1 MFGVFRIIGAA
12 DTISRSRV
20 LLNGVHPGSLRQ
32 LFPFRLPALP
42 RTSNIRNTSMDVR
55 TFVTELRR
63 RHVYRVAV
71 AYCVVGW
78 VLIQIATQVF
88 PFLEI
93 PNWAIRLVIMLLVIG
108 FPIALIIAWAFE
120 LTPDG
125 FKRTE
130 SADAARQHSRG
141 GVWIAVVLIA
151 AVLSLGLFFVGRY
164 TTSHPGVD
172 GRAALASLPEK
183 SIAVLPFENLSEDKS
198 NAYFATGIQDEIL
211 TRLAK
216 ISELKVISRT
226 STAQYQSKPGNVSEV
241 AKQLGVAHVLEGS
254 VQKAGDAVRV
264 NVQLINAQKDS
275 HVWAET
281 YDRKLIDIFAVETEI
296 ARSIAEQ
303 LQTKL
308 AGHEQ
313 QALAIKPTDNATA
326 YDAYLRGLAAE
337 TESLISVYPLQK
349 AISFYKRAVQ
359 LDPNFALA
367 WARLSRMYSWL
378 YSSFGDRTGN
388 AKGALERAQA
398 LQPDA
403 PETLL
408 ALAYYQNDE
417 LGDYEAARQSFVRV
431 APMLPGKSEI
441 PAALAS
447 IARRQGRWDEAVSY
461 FEHALVLDPRNPE
474 LLVHAAFNYGDQ
486 RQFETALQFLDR
498 ALEIRPGDLE
508 IRAEKAAIY
517 QAKGDLAEANKYLGD
532 ITALTPSYEAVG
544 AKLTQLRLE
553 RKYDEAIRLLK
564 TRLAEFEFGSEVEQ
578 AVFGY
583 YFLVAQHLAGD
594 DAGVQ
599 ATGAQT
605 RDRLVQLTRE
615 QPDNDW
621 LAIILSQTYAILG
634 DKSNAW
640 KEAERVKTIT
650 PVSRDAAVGPFG
662 DENMAVVATL
672 FGEKSRAIELL
683 ARLVRIPYSGWLYGN
698 PVTPALLRLD
708 PVWGPLR
715 SDPTFQKLCQEKP
728 H

>member
-1 MFGVFRIIGAA
+1 
-12 DTISRSRV
+12 
-20 LLNGVHPGSLRQ
+20 
-32 LFPFRLPALP
+32 
-42 RTSNIRNTSMDVR
+42 MDLR

-63 RHVYRVAV
+63 RNVYKVAV
-71 AYCVVGW
+71 AYAVVGW
-78 VLIQIATQVF
+78 LLIQVATQVF
-88 PFLEI
+88 PFFEI
-93 PNWAIRLVIMLLVIG
+93 PNLAVRLVVLAIIVG

-120 LTPDG
+120 LTPEG
-125 FKRTE
+125 IKRTE
-130 SADAARQHSRG
+130 PADAAREHSRG
-141 GVWIAVVLIA
+141 RVWIAVVLIA
-151 AVLSLGLFFVGRY
+151 AALSLGLFFAGRY
-164 TTSHPGVD
+164 SAGNAKP
-172 GRAALASLPEK
+172 RQSEAATGIAQK
-183 SIAVLPFENLSEDKS
+183 SVAVLPFESLSEDKS

-226 STAQYQSKPGNVSEV
+226 STAQYQSKPSNVSEI

-303 LQTKL
+303 LQAKL
-308 AGHEQ
+308 AVHEQ
-313 QALAIKPTDNATA
+313 KVLATKATNNATA
-326 YDAYLRGLAAE
+326 YEAYLRGLAAE

-378 YSSFGDRTGN
+378 YSSFGDRIGN

-398 LQPDA
+398 LQADA

-417 LGDYEAARQSFVRV
+417 LRDYKTARQSFVR
-431 APMLPGKSEI
+431 AASMLPGNSEI

-447 IARRQGRWDEAVSY
+447 IARRQGHWDEAVSY

-486 RQFETALQFLDR
+486 RQFETALQLLDR
-498 ALEIRPGDLE
+498 ALEIRPDDPE
-508 IRAEKAAIY
+508 IKAEKTSIY
-517 QAKGDLAEANKYLGD
+517 QAKGDLAEANKYLAA
-532 ITALTPSYEAVG
+532 ITALTPSYDAVG
-544 AKLTQLRLE
+544 AKVTQLRLE

-564 TRLAEFEFGSEVEQ
+564 TRFAEFEFGSEVEQ
-578 AVFGY
+578 AVFS
-583 YFLVAQHLAGD
+583 YFLIIEQHLAGD

-599 ATGAQT
+599 ATGTQT

-621 LAIILSQTYAILG
+621 LAIVLSQTYALLG
-634 DKSNAW
+634 DKSGAW

-683 ARLVRIPYSGWLYGN
+683 ARLVRIPYTGWLYGN

-708 PVWGPLR
+708 PIWDPLR
-715 SDPTFQKLCQEKP
+715 SDPAFQKLCKSPQ
-728 H
+728 

>member
-1 MFGVFRIIGAA
+1 
-12 DTISRSRV
+12 
-20 LLNGVHPGSLRQ
+20 
-32 LFPFRLPALP
+32 
-42 RTSNIRNTSMDVR
+42 MDLR

-63 RHVYRVAV
+63 RNVYKVAV
-71 AYCVVGW
+71 AYAVVGW
-78 VLIQIATQVF
+78 LLIQVATQVF
-88 PFLEI
+88 PFFEI
-93 PNWAIRLVIMLLVIG
+93 PNWAVRLVVLAIIVG
-108 FPIALIIAWAFE
+108 FPIALVIAWAFE
-120 LTPDG
+120 LTPEG
-125 FKRTE
+125 IKRTE
-130 SADAARQHSRG
+130 SADAAREHSRG
-141 GVWIAVVLIA
+141 RVWIAVVLMA
-151 AVLSLGLFFVGRY
+151 AALSLGLFFVGRY
-164 TTSHPGVD
+164 TAGNATPRQSE
-172 GRAALASLPEK
+172 AATGIAQK
-183 SIAVLPFENLSEDKS
+183 SIAVLPFESLSEDKS
-198 NAYFATGIQDEIL
+198 NAYFATGIHDEIL

-226 STAQYQSKPGNVSEV
+226 STAQYQSKPSNVSEI

-303 LQTKL
+303 LQAKL
-308 AGHEQ
+308 AVHEQ
-313 QALAIKPTDNATA
+313 KVLATKATNNATA
-326 YDAYLRGLAAE
+326 YEAYLRGLAAE

-378 YSSFGDRTGN
+378 YSSFGDRIGN

-398 LQPDA
+398 LQADA

-417 LGDYEAARQSFVRV
+417 LRDYKAARQSFVR
-431 APMLPGKSEI
+431 AASMLPGNSEI

-447 IARRQGRWDEAVSY
+447 IARRQGHWDEAVSY

-486 RQFETALQFLDR
+486 RQFETALQLLDR
-498 ALEIRPGDLE
+498 ALEIRPDDPE
-508 IRAEKAAIY
+508 IKAEKASIY
-517 QAKGDLAEANKYLGD
+517 QAKGDLAEANKYLAA
-532 ITALTPSYEAVG
+532 ITALTPSYDAVG
-544 AKLTQLRLE
+544 AKVTQLRLE

-564 TRLAEFEFGSEVEQ
+564 TRFAEFEFGSEVEQ
-578 AVFGY
+578 AVFS
-583 YFLVAQHLAGD
+583 YFLIIEQHLAGD

-599 ATGAQT
+599 ATGTQT

-621 LAIILSQTYAILG
+621 LAIVLSQTYALLG
-634 DKSNAW
+634 DKSGAW

-683 ARLVRIPYSGWLYGN
+683 TRLVRIPYTGWLYGN

-708 PVWGPLR
+708 PIWDPLR
-715 SDPTFQKLCQEKP
+715 SDPAFQKLCKSPQ
-728 H
+728 